1 MPSFDGLNVLV
12 DGLYRFE
19 AQGSGIS
26 AYARTLGDGLS
37 AIGCNVSWL
46 SGASM
51 AGGSP
56 DALADEVALAD
67 RPREMLRLCSK

>member
-26 AYARTLGDGLS
+26 TYAR
-37 AIGCNVSWL
+37 
-46 SGASM
+46 M
-51 AGGSP
+51 A
-56 DALADEVALAD
+56 A
-67 RPREMLRLCSK
+67 M